1 MTNFQIELSYLSLSD
16 DSSHMKLIIFINSN
30 DAMAPKVLD
39 EYSLKAREQDIIDA
53 TIALIDKYGVENIT
67 MDKVVAAVSYSKGTV
82 YKHFLG
88 KEDLFLAIGNHAITI
103 MYDLFSRAAQY
114 EGCPRERMLLLNMSY
129 LIYAILHPAL
139 FTTVQCTK
147 SPNVY
152 GKSSE
157 KRLLEQEQLEAKVMG
172 TTFGIIE
179 EAITDGRFSIPA
191 HMDILQVCFATWS
204 QGFGTISLL
213 SAEVE
218 QCSGRTGLVVER
230 ELINQANIL
239 LDGLAWTP
247 LTKDKDYQKSIEV
260 ALKKV
265 FPSELALL
273 KSMGREF
280 NFS

>member
-1 MTNFQIELSYLSLSD
+1 
-16 DSSHMKLIIFINSN
+16 
-30 DAMAPKVLD
+30 MAPKVLD
-39 EYSLKAREQDIIDA
+39 EYSLQAREQDIIDA
-53 TIALIDKYGVENIT
+53 TIALIDKHGVENIT

-88 KEDLFLAIGNHAITI
+88 KEDLFLAVGNHAVTI

-114 EGCPRERMLLLNMSY
+114 DGCPRERMLLLNISY

-147 SPNVY
+147 SPSVY

-172 TTFGIIE
+172 ATFGIIE
-179 EAITDGRFSIPA
+179 EAIADGRFSIPA

-239 LDGLAWTP
+239 FDGLAWTP